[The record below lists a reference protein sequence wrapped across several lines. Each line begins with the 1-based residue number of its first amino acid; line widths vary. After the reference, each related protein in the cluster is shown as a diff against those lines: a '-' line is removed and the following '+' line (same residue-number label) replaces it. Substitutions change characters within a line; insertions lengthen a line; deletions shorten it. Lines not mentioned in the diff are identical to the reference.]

1 MEKDLLCIYNIY
13 GNYDGIILFSGFN
26 RGRRGRLFTFF
37 ASKSGLV
44 LIFVFAFL
52 LISISAGI
60 LLFWGVMILFT
71 AAGCLIQV
79 QILKKTEMGT
89 KKRNKL
95 SEALK

>member
-1 MEKDLLCIYNIY
+1 L
-13 GNYDGIILFSGFN
+13 
-26 RGRRGRLFTFF
+26 
-37 ASKSGLV
+37 
-44 LIFVFAFL
+44 FL

>member
-1 MEKDLLCIYNIY
+1 MCFMNDINQKDFIP
-13 GNYDGIILFSGFN
+13 GKGWKES
-26 RGRRGRLFTFF
+26 
-37 ASKSGLV
+37 
-44 LIFVFAFL
+44 
-52 LISISAGI
+52 